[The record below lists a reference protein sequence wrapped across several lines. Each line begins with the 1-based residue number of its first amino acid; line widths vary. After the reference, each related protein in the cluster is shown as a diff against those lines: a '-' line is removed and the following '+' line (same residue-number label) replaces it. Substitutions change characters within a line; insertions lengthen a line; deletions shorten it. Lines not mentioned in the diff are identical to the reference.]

1 MGVSN
6 HGSMDAESGVV
17 KAAQTV
23 IFTQAVEKKMQENPV
38 SVSR

>member
-17 KAAQTV
+17 KAAQAV